1 MAIQGHLAIV
11 VGHTKNSGGAKGI
24 SPINASEYVYNTN
37 LADMIKQYGEARG
50 HMVDVF
56 FRDVGGIVAAYKQAK
71 ESAADAC
78 VELHFNAS
86 NGTVQ
91 GTETW
96 HLDQGKDK
104 ELLEAEFA
112 QAMQR
117 QICALF
123 SRPAAVGGTNR
134 GVKVPAKED
143 RGYANL
149 SQIRDFPSILIE
161 PFFGD
166 NAADAQLAVDKKQD
180 LANTIILVFEEWL
193 KMVKN

>member
-56 FRDVGGIVAAYKQAK
+56 FKDENEIGKAYKQDK

-78 VELHFNAS
+78 VELHFNAY

-91 GTETW
+91 GTETLYI
-96 HLDQGKDK
+96 HQGKEK
-104 ELLEAEFA
+104 ELLSTQLA
-112 QAMQR
+112 QVMQR
-117 QICALF
+117 QICIVF
-123 SRPAAVGGTNR
+123 SRPTTVGGTNR
-134 GVKVPAKED
+134 GVKVLGKED
-143 RGYANL
+143 RGYGNL
-149 SQIRDFPSILIE
+149 TQLKTFPSILIE

-166 NAADAQLAVDKKQD
+166 NTADAQLAVDKKQD
-180 LANTIILVFEEWL
+180 LANAIIIAFEEWL
-193 KMVKN
+193 EIVRN